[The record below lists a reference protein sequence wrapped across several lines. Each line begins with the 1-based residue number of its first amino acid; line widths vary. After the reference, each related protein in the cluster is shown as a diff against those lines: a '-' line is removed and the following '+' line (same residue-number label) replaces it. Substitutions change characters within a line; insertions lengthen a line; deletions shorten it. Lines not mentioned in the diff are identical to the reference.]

1 MKKSTSLTSNVIAIL
16 LTAAI
21 IVLAWQVVLPGYFN
35 HKSSL
40 TNLSTEVDAAK
51 SKLESIDKAKIDLAQ
66 IKSTADQILVAIPQG
81 QDQPDLISELESIAV
96 KNRIAIPSI
105 SIESSS
111 EANTG
116 GTTSSQATTSS
127 ASSTNTPSATAT
139 TSAEQGTSTTSSE
152 ESAAAST
159 SAKPVTISFS
169 VNGSFEQLSS
179 FIGAL
184 ENSVRFMNIVSLSFA
199 KATEGGGNTLSLQI
213 QAYQQ

>member
-51 SKLESIDKAKIDLAQ
+51 SKLASIDKAKIDLAQ
-66 IKSTADQILVAIPQG
+66 IKSTADQVLVAIPQG
-81 QDQPDLISELESIAV
+81 PDDPNLISELESIAV
-96 KNRIAIPSI
+96 KNQIVIPSI
-105 SIESSS
+105 NIEPS
-111 EANTG
+111 EADTG
-116 GTTSSQATTSS
+116 GATSLQTTTSS
-127 ASSTNTPSATAT
+127 ASSTNAPATAT
-139 TSAEQGTSTTSSE
+139 TTSSDQGTSATTNE
-152 ESAAAST
+152 ESATAGT

-169 VNGSFEQLSS
+169 VNGSFEELSS

-199 KATEGGGNTLSLQI
+199 KATEGSGNTLSLQI